1 VAITISASPD
11 VAASL
16 PDITRQLRQLVSVDT
31 LALVVR
37 PPDAPE
43 VTLQAIYAETE
54 TGRWAKSGDHL
65 SLKSSGPGWVI
76 TKDQVRLVKDIR
88 SSQPFAED
96 AQLAAAG
103 LAARLILP
111 LSVSGQ
117 AIGALDL
124 ASTRPGAFTGDHAA
138 MLRPVADQMALALE
152 RARLLQETRAALSEV
167 EATTRRYL
175 RQQWET
181 YLAGA
186 KEQHSSYLDV
196 ESGLTPARD
205 SIASNR
211 ARQARDVWLPEM
223 EQAFVSG
230 TPVNTTLKPDRNE
243 TLTRTVLAVPIKL
256 RGQPIG
262 VLDFYNEGGERAWG
276 EEEQALVVALAD
288 QIASALENTRLF
300 EQTQQRA
307 RREQLIAEIAAK
319 MRAAPDVEGVLRA
332 TVHEIRRALGA
343 SHGVIRLGEATQTPA
358 SNGQTGEGDDRDER

>member
-1 VAITISASPD
+1 
-11 VAASL
+11 
-16 PDITRQLRQLVSVDT
+16 VDT
-31 LALVVR
+31 LALVVH

-43 VTLQAIYAETE
+43 VTLQAIHAETK

-65 SLKSSGPGWVI
+65 SLKSSGPGWVF
-76 TKDQVRLVKDIR
+76 TKDQVRLEKDIR
-88 SSQPFAED
+88 TSQPFAED

-124 ASTRPGAFTGDHAA
+124 ASTLPGAFTGDHAA

-186 KEQHSSYLDV
+186 REQHTSYLDV
-196 ESGLTPARD
+196 ESGPAPARD
-205 SIASNR
+205 F

-223 EQAFVSG
+223 EQALVLG
-230 TPVNTTLKPDRNE
+230 TPVNTTTEPDSNE

-262 VLDFYNEGGERAWG
+262 VLDFYNEGGGRAWG

-319 MRAAPDVEGVLRA
+319 MRAAPDVEGVLRT
-332 TVHEIRRALGA
+332 TVHEIRRALGV
-343 SHGVIRLGEATQTPA
+343 SHGVIRLSEATQTPA
-358 SNGQTGEGDDRDER
+358 GNGQTGEGDDRDE